1 MGKGK
6 NPRLILASQ
15 SPRRLELL
23 ATIGITPDA
32 VRAADIDETP
42 KPDETPRLLAK
53 RLGIEKARAAAKGGE
68 DALFLAADTVVGVG
82 RRILGKPTDADDAR
96 FMLRLMSG
104 RAHRVYT
111 GIALHQPDGTLTHR
125 TVEARIKFKRLTS
138 AEIEGYINSGE
149 WEGKAGAYGIQGL
162 AGVFV
167 LSLSGSYS
175 AVVGLPLYETAA
187 LLEGA
192 GYRAFPSS

>member
-1 MGKGK
+1 M
-6 NPRLILASQ
+6 
-15 SPRRLELL
+15 L

-53 RLGIEKARAAAKGGE
+53 RLCSAKARAAAKGGE
-68 DALFLAADTVVGVG
+68 DALYLAADTVVGVG
-82 RRILGKPTDADDAR
+82 RRILGKPTNADDAR
-96 FMLRLMSG
+96 TMLRLMSG

-111 GIALHQPDGTLTHR
+111 GIALHQPDGNLTHR
-125 TVEARIKFKRLTS
+125 LVEARIKFKRLTP
-138 AEIEGYINSGE
+138 AEIEGYIRSNE
-149 WEGKAGAYGIQGL
+149 WQGKAGAYGIQGM

-192 GYRAFPSS
+192 GYRAFPTS